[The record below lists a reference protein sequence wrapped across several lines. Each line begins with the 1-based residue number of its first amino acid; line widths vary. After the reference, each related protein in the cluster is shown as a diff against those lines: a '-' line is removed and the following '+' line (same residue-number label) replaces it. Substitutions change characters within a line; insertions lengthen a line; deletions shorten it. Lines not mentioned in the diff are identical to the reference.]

1 MTDEPQGPPA
11 TPEQSAVSPSA
22 AVADS
27 NAMAPKPPRRPY
39 APPLIESGEA
49 FERVQLQSG
58 TGFGDP
64 IDCPPQ

>member
-1 MTDEPQGPPA
+1 MTDEPKGTPTA
-11 TPEQSAVSPSA
+11 PEQA
-22 AVADS
+22 AT
-27 NAMAPKPPRRPY
+27 PPRRPY
-39 APPLIESGEA
+39 TPPLVESGEA

>member
-1 MTDEPQGPPA
+1 MTDEPKRTLA
-11 TPEQSAVSPSA
+11 TPADPA
-22 AVADS
+22 AQRASDPRP
-27 NAMAPKPPRRPY
+27 ARRPY
-39 APPLIESGEA
+39 TPPLVESGEA